1 MNIIDV
7 EEIQDGAYPIW
18 RAGFE
23 FRQGSGNPPW
33 GPWLLHRE
41 GTSPSLHGYR
51 ETARAARWLTSP
63 RWPGETLAE
72 ASYWMLMRIL
82 DLPGRHHDPFLLPWE
97 VLALQ
102 DLLMNEGHWGERVLL
117 EWEESM
123 PLEGFDIVGEGYEYT
138 AGGRLGWLSPPAITP
153 CLDVSEARAM
163 PPVERCPMAWPF
175 GSEEGRPPWWAPA
188 RRRADFPPPTRGDLL
203 APVAIRAPGRI
214 LSPFLAQRHP
224 LLRRPP
230 GGRGL
235 TFTYRRI
242 PSPPFASLFRHTLTP
257 PPPYA
262 SPSPLLGRP
271 AGRRLSLTAP
281 APVLATSFPFPP
293 LPATEPWTP

>member
-1 MNIIDV
+1 MNVIDV

-18 RAGFE
+18 RAGYE

-33 GPWLLHRE
+33 GPWLLLRE
-41 GTSPSLHGYR
+41 GSSPSLHGYR

-102 DLLMNEGHWGERVLL
+102 DFLMRERHWGERVLL

-123 PLEGFDIVGEGYEYT
+123 PLEGFDLVGEGYEYT
-138 AGGRLGWLSPPAITP
+138 AGGRLGWLRPPAITP
-153 CLDVSEARAM
+153 CGEVSEAGAM
-163 PPVERCPMAWPF
+163 PPSERNHRTWPF
-175 GSEEGRPPWWAPA
+175 VGEEGRPPWWAPA
-188 RRRADFPPPTRGDLL
+188 RRRADFPPPIRGDLL

-224 LLRRPP
+224 LQRRAP
-230 GGRGL
+230 GGRNL
-235 TFTYRRI
+235 TFTYRPL
-242 PSPPFASLFRHTLTP
+242 PSPPFASLYNLSESPTP

-262 SPSPLLGRP
+262 SPLVGEEYLRP
-271 AGRRLSLTAP
+271 ASLAG
-281 APVLATSFPFPP
+281 ATSFPFPP
-293 LPATEPWTP
+293 LPSTEPRPS